1 MMAKLAGLVWDMI
14 VLVCVGTVLASLVAV
29 GVVWSKGWLAGPRL
43 EAALAGFYGL
53 PSSAGAAESKSP
65 SPSSEQP
72 SYETLVEQ
80 RLMATLDQS
89 LREGAIEKG
98 LGEMRILESRIK
110 TERGRFEEFQVSFD
124 KRLKDLQENA
134 EDAAIREVQKTLE
147 TMSPKQAKEQLLK
160 MLGEKEKPGE
170 RPTLL
175 SVVAIVKAMQQDKLK
190 KLLQEFK
197 TESDQN
203 YLADI
208 LREIREGSPN
218 LPMLKEARDKLD
230 REKTQAQ

>member
-53 PSSAGAAESKSP
+53 PSSAGAAESKSHP
-65 SPSSEQP
+65 ASSEQP